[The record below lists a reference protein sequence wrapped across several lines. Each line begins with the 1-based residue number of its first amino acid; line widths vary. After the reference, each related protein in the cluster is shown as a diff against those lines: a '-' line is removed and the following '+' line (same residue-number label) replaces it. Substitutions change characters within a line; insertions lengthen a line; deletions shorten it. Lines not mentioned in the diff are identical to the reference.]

1 MGMSGEARNIFDL
14 GEMSANM
21 ENEAVACTN
30 KVVKRANI
38 SANIMLGKMLN
49 EMLHRSTR
57 ALS

>member
-1 MGMSGEARNIFDL
+1 MEISGEARNIFDL
-14 GEMSANM
+14 REMSANM

-38 SANIMLGKMLN
+38 SANIMLGKMLS
-49 EMLHRSTR
+49 EMLRRLTR